1 MDKSRKCAEW
11 RHNTQTYSLIMSTWN
26 SKTDKTK
33 LEHLEIDLGG
43 RNVFFIFLKQENYK
57 HKSQANGSFR
67 GKR

>member
-1 MDKSRKCAEW
+1 MKFKNRQ
-11 RHNTQTYSLIMSTWN
+11 NQTRAFRDT
-26 SKTDKTK
+26 
-33 LEHLEIDLGG
+33 DLGG